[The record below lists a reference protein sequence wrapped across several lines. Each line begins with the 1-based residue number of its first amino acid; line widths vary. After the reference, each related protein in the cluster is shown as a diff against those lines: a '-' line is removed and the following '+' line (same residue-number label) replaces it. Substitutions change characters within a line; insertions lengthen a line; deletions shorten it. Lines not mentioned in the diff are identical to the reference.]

1 MKQFQHLCY
10 TAMSATT
17 ARTLYPHF
25 VTWRPAQ
32 TPVTSPASP
41 PSPHSQSSR
50 VSSSLSSGSSSQN
63 CWSVSWV
70 WKCAVCNLKSLL
82 VLKKLSTLAQRLFGR
97 SHMHSSYTSSS
108 YCCSCPSLTFI
119 VLKALDPPYFV
130 RNKLNE
136 SIYFTGILS
145 TSFNTSNTALSFSTF
160 LFQWHLKKIL
170 FIFSRVDLILY
181 SFSSFTGMTT
191 FLYFF
196 IFSNQPRMLKGPSAC
211 KKRALQQVET
221 SHGH

>member
-50 VSSSLSSGSSSQN
+50 VSSSLSSASSSQN

-82 VLKKLSTLAQRLFGR
+82 VLKNFPPWPKGFSAAVTCIPPTPPRHTAALVPHSLLLSSKHL
-97 SHMHSSYTSSS
+97 
-108 YCCSCPSLTFI
+108 
-119 VLKALDPPYFV
+119 
-130 RNKLNE
+130 
-136 SIYFTGILS
+136 IL
-145 TSFNTSNTALSFSTF
+145 
-160 LFQWHLKKIL
+160 HIL
-170 FIFSRVDLILY
+170 FATSWMKAFTSLAFFQPPLTPQTLHYLSQHFYFSGI
-181 SFSSFTGMTT
+181 
-191 FLYFF
+191 
-196 IFSNQPRMLKGPSAC
+196 
-211 KKRALQQVET
+211 
-221 SHGH
+221 